1 MSTKIDAD
9 YLKNA
14 FGYDIKREIRGEAAS
29 SSTTLAGLFNGV
41 YDEMYILAVSQDVTV
56 ETVSDMELRL
66 DTPEKKEWFKKAQAY
81 QLMYEMSNGRNPMF
95 VPESFDTN
103 AKAWDWCSQTLR
115 IMRFELGFNRPT
127 LFTQR

>member
-14 FGYDIKREIRGEAAS
+14 FGYDIKQEIR
-29 SSTTLAGLFNGV
+29 STTADSSATLSGLFQGV
-41 YDEMYILAVSQDVTV
+41 YDEMYILAISQDVTV

-66 DTPEKKEWFKKAQAY
+66 DTQEKKEWFKKAQAY
-81 QLMYEMSNGRNPMF
+81 QLLYEMSNGRNSMF
-95 VPESFDTN
+95 TPESFDVN

-115 IMRFELGFNRPT
+115 IMRFELGFNHPT